1 METVITGRKFLQM
14 SERIDDN
21 DIPQSQHMIFGRD
34 IAIDSLQK
42 SVEIVPTDDF
52 MTPSTELLKY
62 RGLNQNFKRNAKRKL
77 EKAGQV
83 GSSSATYATP
93 INGFSGDDSESKQL
107 VYLQYGYGLF
117 DVVEPPYN
125 LISLG
130 KTYEVSAANYAA
142 INAKVTN
149 IVGLGYDL
157 QLSLKVKQMLEDL
170 ADNPEKLNRSRK
182 KLERAKAEI
191 LEWLDTRNDND
202 TFTETLTKVYLDY
215 ATTGNG
221 YIEIGRKTT
230 GEVGYIGHIPAATM
244 RVRRLRDG
252 FVQIVGGKVSFFKNF
267 HGEEEVTIPVGI
279 DPRPNEIIHIADYT
293 PTNTYYGVPAIV
305 PAKNAMAGNEFA
317 SKFNLEYFENKATP
331 RYIFWIKGAKLSR
344 DAESKLFEFFQN
356 NLRGQSHRTLI
367 VPLPGDEAGSKVEV
381 KMEPVENG
389 IQDGSF
395 DKYRK
400 SNLQEILMAHRV
412 PMTKV
417 GAGEGLSLAAAKEA
431 DKSFKEQVTRPA
443 QDALEKRITA
453 IISEKTD
460 MFKFNF
466 NELTL
471 TDEDTQSKID
481 ERYLRMQ
488 VILPNEV
495 RSRMGMSGIPGGDEP
510 VKLNAQQ
517 AAEQTAQA
525 SGNRLRDQER
535 QNNQADEGQTGA
547 RNAQGE
553 GRQQP

>member
-1 METVITGRKFLQM
+1 M
-14 SERIDDN
+14 SERVEDN
-21 DIPQSQHMIFGRD
+21 EVPQSQMIWGRD
-34 IAIDSLQK
+34 IAIDSLEK
-42 SVEIVPTDDF
+42 SAEVVTVDEF
-52 MTPSTELLKY
+52 KLPSTDLLKY
-62 RGLNQNFKRNAKRKL
+62 RGINQNFKRNSKRKL

-83 GSSSATYATP
+83 GVSPTNYTPP
-93 INGFSGDDSESKQL
+93 INGIGGDDAESKQL
-107 VYLQYGYGLF
+107 IFLQYGYGLF

-125 LISLG
+125 LIALG
-130 KTYEVSAANYAA
+130 KTYEVSSANYAA

-157 QLSLKVKQMLEDL
+157 TPSLKVKQMLEDMS
-170 ADNPEKLNRSRK
+170 DSPEKLNRSRK

-191 LEWLDTRNDND
+191 LDWLDSRNDDD
-202 TFTETLTKVYLDY
+202 TFTATLTKAYLDY
-215 ATTGNG
+215 ETTGNG

-230 GEVGYIGHIPAATM
+230 GEIGYIGHIPSSTM

-252 FVQIVGGKVSFFKNF
+252 FVQLVGGKFTFFKNF
-267 HGEEEVTIPVGI
+267 HDEEDLPAPIGV

-367 VPLPGDEAGSKVEV
+367 VPLPGDDAASKVEV
-381 KMEPVENG
+381 KMEAVENG

-443 QDALEKRITA
+443 QDALEKRVTA

-460 MFKFNF
+460 MFKFAF

-481 ERYLRMQ
+481 ERYLRMK
-488 VILPNEV
+488 VIVPNEV

-510 VKLNAQQ
+510 VQLTGQQ

-525 SGNRLRDQER
+525 SGNRLRDQQR
-535 QNNQADEGQTGA
+535 QNNLADEGQTGV

>member
-1 METVITGRKFLQM
+1 M
-14 SERIDDN
+14 SERVDDN
-21 DIPQSQHMIFGRD
+21 DTPQSQHMIFGRD
-34 IAIDSLQK
+34 IGLDTLQK
-42 SVEIVPTDDF
+42 SAEIVTVDDF

-62 RGLNQNFKRNAKRKL
+62 RGINQNFKRNAKRKL

-83 GSSSATYATP
+83 GVSSASYVAP
-93 INGFSGDDSESKQL
+93 KNGFNGDDAESKQEIL
-107 VYLQYGYGLF
+107 LQYGYGLF

-125 LISLG
+125 LVSLG

-149 IVGLGYDL
+149 IVGLGYEL
-157 QLSLKVKQMLEDL
+157 TPSLKVRQMLEDL
-170 ADNPEKLNRSRK
+170 SDSPERLNKARR
-182 KLERAKAEI
+182 KLERAKADI
-191 LEWLDTRNDND
+191 LEWIDTRNADQ

-230 GEVGYIGHIPAATM
+230 GEIGYIGHIPAATM

-252 FVQIVGGKVSFFKNF
+252 FVQLVGGKFTFFKNF
-267 HGEEEVTIPVGI
+267 HDTENVPAPIGI

-293 PTNTYYGVPAIV
+293 PTNSYYGVPAIV

-367 VPLPGDEAGSKVEV
+367 VPLPGDEANSKVEV
-381 KMEPVENG
+381 KMEAVENG

-481 ERYLRMQ
+481 ERYLRMK

-495 RSRMGMSGIPGGDEP
+495 RSRMGMSGIAGGDEP
-510 VKLNAQQ
+510 VQLTGQQ

-553 GRQQP
+553 GRQQS

>member
-1 METVITGRKFLQM
+1 M
-14 SERIDDN
+14 SERVEDN

-42 SVEIVPTDDF
+42 SVEVVAVDDF
-52 MTPSTELLKY
+52 KTPSAELLKY
-62 RGLNQNFKRNAKRKL
+62 HGISQNFKRNAKRKL
-77 EKAGQV
+77 EKAGQIGV
-83 GSSSATYATP
+83 SSTTYATP
-93 INGFSGDDSESKQL
+93 VNGISGDDAESKQL

-130 KTYEVSAANYAA
+130 KTYEVSSANYAA

-157 QLSLKVKQMLEDL
+157 THSLKVKQMLEDM
-170 ADNPEKLNRSRK
+170 ADSPERLNRSRK

-202 TFTETLTKVYLDY
+202 TFTETLTKAYLDF

-230 GEVGYIGHIPAATM
+230 GEIGYIGHIPAATM
-244 RVRRLRDG
+244 RIRRLRDG
-252 FVQIVGGKVSFFKNF
+252 FVQLVGGKFTFFKNF
-267 HGEEEVTIPVGI
+267 HDEDNGPAPIGI
-279 DPRPNEIIHIADYT
+279 DTRPNEIIHIADYT
-293 PTNTYYGVPAIV
+293 PTNSYYGVPAIV

-381 KMEPVENG
+381 KMEAVENG

-460 MFKFNF
+460 MFKFAF

-510 VKLNAQQ
+510 VKLTGQQ

-525 SGNRLRDQER
+525 SGNRLRDQQR

>member
-1 METVITGRKFLQM
+1 
-14 SERIDDN
+14 
-21 DIPQSQHMIFGRD
+21 
-34 IAIDSLQK
+34 
-42 SVEIVPTDDF
+42 
-52 MTPSTELLKY
+52 
-62 RGLNQNFKRNAKRKL
+62 
-77 EKAGQV
+77 
-83 GSSSATYATP
+83 
-93 INGFSGDDSESKQL
+93 
-107 VYLQYGYGLF
+107 
-117 DVVEPPYN
+117 
-125 LISLG
+125 
-130 KTYEVSAANYAA
+130 
-142 INAKVTN
+142 
-149 IVGLGYDL
+149 
-157 QLSLKVKQMLEDL
+157 MLEDM
-170 ADNPEKLNRSRK
+170 ADSPERLNRSRK
-182 KLERAKAEI
+182 KLERAKSEI

-202 TFTETLTKVYLDY
+202 TFTETLTKAYLDF

-230 GEVGYIGHIPAATM
+230 GEIGYIGHIPAATM
-244 RVRRLRDG
+244 RIRRLRDG
-252 FVQIVGGKVSFFKNF
+252 FVQLVGGKFTFFKNF
-267 HGEEEVTIPVGI
+267 HDEDNGPAPIGI
-279 DPRPNEIIHIADYT
+279 DTRPNEIIHIADYT
-293 PTNTYYGVPAIV
+293 PTNSYYGVPAIV

-381 KMEPVENG
+381 KMEAVENG

-400 SNLQEILMAHRV
+400 SNLQESLMAHRV
-412 PMTKV
+412 PMTQV

-460 MFKFNF
+460 MFKFAF

-510 VKLNAQQ
+510 VKLTGQQ

-525 SGNRLRDQER
+525 SGNRLRDQQR
-535 QNNQADEGQTGA
+535 QNNLADEGQTGA

>member
-1 METVITGRKFLQM
+1 MK
-14 SERIDDN
+14 
-21 DIPQSQHMIFGRD
+21 
-34 IAIDSLQK
+34 
-42 SVEIVPTDDF
+42 
-52 MTPSTELLKY
+52 
-62 RGLNQNFKRNAKRKL
+62 
-77 EKAGQV
+77 
-83 GSSSATYATP
+83 
-93 INGFSGDDSESKQL
+93 
-107 VYLQYGYGLF
+107 
-117 DVVEPPYN
+117 
-125 LISLG
+125 
-130 KTYEVSAANYAA
+130 
-142 INAKVTN
+142 
-149 IVGLGYDL
+149 
-157 QLSLKVKQMLEDL
+157 
-170 ADNPEKLNRSRK
+170 
-182 KLERAKAEI
+182 I

-202 TFTETLTKVYLDY
+202 TFTETLTKAYLDF

-230 GEVGYIGHIPAATM
+230 GEIGYIGHIPAATM
-244 RVRRLRDG
+244 RIRRLRDG
-252 FVQIVGGKVSFFKNF
+252 FVQLVGGKFTFFKNF
-267 HGEEEVTIPVGI
+267 HDENDTPAPIGI
-279 DPRPNEIIHIADYT
+279 DTRPNEIIHIADYT
-293 PTNTYYGVPAIV
+293 PTNSYYGVPAIV

-381 KMEPVENG
+381 KMEAVENG

-460 MFKFNF
+460 MFKFAF

-510 VKLNAQQ
+510 VKLTGQQ

-525 SGNRLRDQER
+525 SGNRLRDQQR
-535 QNNQADEGQTGA
+535 QNNLADEGQTGA

>member
-1 METVITGRKFLQM
+1 
-14 SERIDDN
+14 
-21 DIPQSQHMIFGRD
+21 MIFGRD
-34 IAIDSLQK
+34 IGLDTLQK
-42 SVEIVPTDDF
+42 SSEIVTVDDF
-52 MTPSTELLKY
+52 MTPSAELLKY
-62 RGLNQNFKRNAKRKL
+62 SGINQNFKRNAKRKL

-83 GSSSATYATP
+83 GAPAVGYTAP
-93 INGFSGDDSESKQL
+93 INGLGGDDAESKQL
-107 VYLQYGYGLF
+107 IFLQYGYGLF

-130 KTYEVSAANYAA
+130 KTYEVSSANYAA

-157 QLSLKVKQMLEDL
+157 TPSLKVKQMLEDL
-170 ADNPEKLNRSRK
+170 ADNPDKLNKTRK

-191 LEWLDTRNDND
+191 LDWLDTRNDD
-202 TFTETLTKVYLDY
+202 QTFTETLTKAYLDY

-230 GEVGYIGHIPAATM
+230 GEIGYIGHIPAATM

-252 FVQIVGGKVSFFKNF
+252 FVQLVGGKFAFFKNF
-267 HGEEEVTIPVGI
+267 HDEEDLPAPIGI

-293 PTNTYYGVPAIV
+293 PTNSYYGVPAIV

-367 VPLPGDEAGSKVEV
+367 VPLPGDDAGSKVEV
-381 KMEPVENG
+381 KMEAVENG

-443 QDALEKRITA
+443 QDALEKRVTA

-460 MFKFNF
+460 MFKFAF

-481 ERYLRMQ
+481 ERYLRMK
-488 VILPNEV
+488 VIVPNEV
-495 RSRMGMSGIPGGDEP
+495 RSRMGMSGIAGGDE
-510 VKLNAQQ
+510 VVQLTGQQ
-517 AAEQTAQA
+517 ASEQTAQA
-525 SGNRLRDQER
+525 SGNRLRDQQR
-535 QNNQADEGQTGA
+535 QNNQADQGQTGA

>member
-1 METVITGRKFLQM
+1 M
-14 SERIDDN
+14 SERVEDN
-21 DIPQSQHMIFGRD
+21 DLPQSQHMIFGRD
-34 IAIDSLQK
+34 IGLDTLQK
-42 SVEIVPTDDF
+42 SAEVITVDEF
-52 MTPSTELLKY
+52 MTASTELLKY
-62 RGLNQNFKRNAKRKL
+62 RGINQNFKRNAKRKL

-83 GSSSATYATP
+83 GSSGPAGYTP
-93 INGFSGDDSESKQL
+93 PANGFGGDDAESKQL
-107 VYLQYGYGLF
+107 IFLQYGYGLF

-130 KTYEVSAANYAA
+130 KTYEISSANYAA

-149 IVGLGYDL
+149 IVGLGFDL
-157 QLSLKVKQMLEDL
+157 EPTLKVKQILEDL
-170 ADNPEKLNRSRK
+170 SDNPDKLAKTRK
-182 KLERAKAEI
+182 KLERAKEEI
-191 LEWLDTRNDND
+191 LDWLESRNDD
-202 TFTETLTKVYLDY
+202 QTFTETLTKAYLDFE
-215 ATTGNG
+215 TTGNG

-230 GEVGYIGHIPAATM
+230 GEIGYIGHIPAATM

-252 FVQIVGGKVSFFKNF
+252 FVQLVGGKFAFFKNF
-267 HGEEEVTIPVGI
+267 HDEEDIPAPIGT
-279 DPRPNEIIHIADYT
+279 DPRPNEIIHIANYT

-305 PAKNAMAGNEFA
+305 PAKNAMAGNEFS

-367 VPLPGDEAGSKVEV
+367 VPLPGDEAGSKVDV
-381 KMEPVENG
+381 KMEAVENG

-400 SNLQEILMAHRV
+400 ANLQEILMAHRV

-460 MFKFNF
+460 MFKFSF
-466 NELTL
+466 KELTL

-481 ERYLRMQ
+481 ERYLRMK
-488 VILPNEV
+488 VIVPNEV
-495 RSRMGMSGIPGGDEP
+495 RARMGMAGIPGGDE
-510 VKLNAQQ
+510 VVQLTGQQ

-525 SGNRLRDQER
+525 SGNRLRDQQR
-535 QNNQADEGQTGA
+535 QNNQADQGETGS
-547 RNAQGE
+547 RVAQGE
-553 GRQQP
+553 GRQQQ

>member
-1 METVITGRKFLQM
+1 METAITGRKFLQM
-14 SERIDDN
+14 SERMEDN
-21 DIPQSQHMIFGRD
+21 DIPQSQHVIFGRD
-34 IAIDSLQK
+34 IGLDTLQK
-42 SVEIVPTDDF
+42 SAEIVTVDEF

-62 RGLNQNFKRNAKRKL
+62 RGINQNFKRNAKRKL

-83 GSSSATYATP
+83 GASPTAYTP
-93 INGFSGDDSESKQL
+93 PVNGIGGDDAESKQL
-107 VYLQYGYGLF
+107 IYMQYGYGLF

-130 KTYEVSAANYAA
+130 KTYEVSSANYAA

-157 QLSLKVKQMLEDL
+157 TPSLKVKQMLEDL
-170 ADNPEKLNRSRK
+170 ADNPDRLNKTRK

-191 LEWLDTRNDND
+191 LDWLDTRNDDD
-202 TFTETLTKVYLDY
+202 TFTATLTKVYLDY

-230 GEVGYIGHIPAATM
+230 GEIGYIGHIPAATM

-252 FVQIVGGKVSFFKNF
+252 FVQLVGGKFGFFKNF
-267 HGEEEVTIPVGI
+267 HDDEGLPAPIGT

-381 KMEPVENG
+381 KMEAVENG

-460 MFKFNF
+460 MFKFAF

-481 ERYLRMQ
+481 ERYLRMK
-488 VILPNEV
+488 VIVPNEV
-495 RSRMGMSGIPGGDEP
+495 RSRMGMSGLVGGDEP
-510 VKLNAQQ
+510 VQLTGQQ

-535 QNNQADEGQTGA
+535 QNNQADQGQTGA

-553 GRQQP
+553 GRQQQ

>member
-1 METVITGRKFLQM
+1 MEIQTTGRNFLQM
-14 SERIDDN
+14 SERVEDN
-21 DIPQSQHMIFGRD
+21 EVPQSHMIWGRD
-34 IAIDSLQK
+34 VAIDSLQK
-42 SVEIVPTDDF
+42 SVEIVPSDDF
-52 MTPSTELLKY
+52 NLPSSELLKY
-62 RGLNQNFKRNAKRKL
+62 RGINQNFKRNAKRKL
-77 EKAGQV
+77 EKAGQI
-83 GSSSATYATP
+83 GASSNTYATP
-93 INGFSGDDSESKQL
+93 VNGFSGDDAESKQL

-157 QLSLKVKQMLEDL
+157 MPSLKVRQMLEDM
-170 ADNPEKLNRSRK
+170 AVSPEKLNRSRR

-191 LEWLDTRNDND
+191 LDWLDTRNDNE

-221 YIEIGRKTT
+221 YIEVGRKTT
-230 GEVGYIGHIPAATM
+230 GEIGYIGHIPAATM

-267 HGEEEVTIPVGI
+267 HDEEATIPVGI

-293 PTNTYYGVPAIV
+293 PTNSYYGVPAIV

-381 KMEPVENG
+381 KMEAVENG

-460 MFKFNF
+460 MFNFSF

-481 ERYLRMQ
+481 ERYLRMK
-488 VILPNEV
+488 VIVPNEV
-495 RSRMGMSGIPGGDEP
+495 RSRMGMSGIEGGDEP
-510 VKLNAQQ
+510 VQLTGQQ

-535 QNNQADEGQTGA
+535 QNNLADEGQTGA

>member
-1 METVITGRKFLQM
+1 M
-14 SERIDDN
+14 SERVQDSDN
-21 DIPQSQHMIFGRD
+21 PQSQQIIFGRD

-42 SVEIVPTDDF
+42 SVEVAPVDDF
-52 MTPSTELLKY
+52 MTPSVELLKY
-62 RGLNQNFKRNAKRKL
+62 QGINQNFKRNAKRKL

-83 GSSSATYATP
+83 GASPTAYYPP
-93 INGFSGDDSESKQL
+93 INGISGDDAESKQVIL
-107 VYLQYGYGLF
+107 LQYGYGLF

-149 IVGLGYDL
+149 IVGLGYEL
-157 QLSLKVKQMLEDL
+157 VPSLKVKQMLEDL
-170 ADNPEKLNRSRK
+170 SDSPDKLNKTRK
-182 KLERAKAEI
+182 KLERAKEEI
-191 LEWLDTRNDND
+191 LSWLDTRNDNE

-221 YIEIGRKTT
+221 YLEVGRKTT
-230 GEVGYIGHIPAATM
+230 GEIGYIGHIPSATM

-252 FVQIVGGKVSFFKNF
+252 FIQIVGGKFTFFKNF
-267 HGEEEVTIPVGI
+267 HDDDDVQSPIGT
-279 DPRPNEIIHIADYT
+279 DPRPNEIIHLADYT
-293 PTNTYYGVPAIV
+293 PTNSYYGVPAIV

-381 KMEPVENG
+381 KMEAVENG

-460 MFKFNF
+460 MFRFNF

-510 VKLNAQQ
+510 VKLTGQQ

>member
-1 METVITGRKFLQM
+1 M
-14 SERIDDN
+14 SERVQDSDN
-21 DIPQSQHMIFGRD
+21 PQSQQIIFGRD

-42 SVEIVPTDDF
+42 SVEVAPVDDF
-52 MTPSTELLKY
+52 MTPSVELLKY
-62 RGLNQNFKRNAKRKL
+62 QGINQNFKRNAKRKL

-83 GSSSATYATP
+83 GASPTAYYPP
-93 INGFSGDDSESKQL
+93 INGISGDDAESKQVIL
-107 VYLQYGYGLF
+107 LQYGYGLF

-149 IVGLGYDL
+149 IVGLGYEL
-157 QLSLKVKQMLEDL
+157 VPSLKVKQMLEDL
-170 ADNPEKLNRSRK
+170 SDSPDKLNKTRK
-182 KLERAKAEI
+182 KLERAKEEI
-191 LEWLDTRNDND
+191 LSWLDTRNDNE

-221 YIEIGRKTT
+221 YLEVGRKTT
-230 GEVGYIGHIPAATM
+230 GEIGYIGHIPSATM

-252 FVQIVGGKVSFFKNF
+252 FIQIVGGKFTFFKNF
-267 HGEEEVTIPVGI
+267 HDDDDVQSPIGT
-279 DPRPNEIIHIADYT
+279 DPRPNEIIHLADYT
-293 PTNTYYGVPAIV
+293 PTNSYYGVPAIV

-381 KMEPVENG
+381 KMEAVENG

-460 MFKFNF
+460 MFRFNF

>member
-1 METVITGRKFLQM
+1 MEIPITGRKFLQM
-14 SERIDDN
+14 SERMDDS

-34 IAIDSLQK
+34 IGLDTLQK
-42 SVEIVPTDDF
+42 SAEIVTVDEF

-62 RGLNQNFKRNAKRKL
+62 RGINQNFKRNAKRKL

-83 GSSSATYATP
+83 GAPAVGYTP
-93 INGFSGDDSESKQL
+93 PLNGLGGDDSESKQL
-107 VYLQYGYGLF
+107 IFLQYGYGLF

-130 KTYEVSAANYAA
+130 KTYEVSSANYAA

-157 QLSLKVKQMLEDL
+157 TPSLKVKQMLEDM
-170 ADNPEKLNRSRK
+170 ADSPEKLNRARK

-191 LEWLDTRNDND
+191 LDWLDTRNDD
-202 TFTETLTKVYLDY
+202 QTFTETLTKAYLDY

-230 GEVGYIGHIPAATM
+230 GEIGYIGHIPAATM

-252 FVQIVGGKVSFFKNF
+252 FVQLVGGKFAFFKNF
-267 HGEEEVTIPVGI
+267 HDEEDLPAPIGT

-293 PTNTYYGVPAIV
+293 PTNSYYGVPAIV

-367 VPLPGDEAGSKVEV
+367 VPLPGDDVGSKVEV
-381 KMEPVENG
+381 KMEAVENG

-443 QDALEKRITA
+443 QDALEKRVTA

-460 MFKFNF
+460 MFKFAF

-481 ERYLRMQ
+481 ERYLRMK
-488 VILPNEV
+488 VIVPNEV
-495 RSRMGMSGIPGGDEP
+495 RSRMGMSGIAGGDEP
-510 VKLNAQQ
+510 VQLTGQQ

-525 SGNRLRDQER
+525 SGNRLRDQQR
-535 QNNQADEGQTGA
+535 QNNQADQGQTGA

>member
-1 METVITGRKFLQM
+1 M
-14 SERIDDN
+14 SERVQDSDN
-21 DIPQSQHMIFGRD
+21 PQSQQIIFGRD

-42 SVEIVPTDDF
+42 SIEIAPVDDF
-52 MTPSTELLKY
+52 MTPSIELLKY
-62 RGLNQNFKRNAKRKL
+62 NGINQNFKRNAKRKL

-83 GSSSATYATP
+83 GAAPTAYYPP
-93 INGFSGDDSESKQL
+93 INGISGDDAESKQVIL
-107 VYLQYGYGLF
+107 LQYGYGLF

-157 QLSLKVKQMLEDL
+157 APSLKVKQMLEDL
-170 ADNPEKLNRSRK
+170 SDSPDRLNKTRK
-182 KLERAKAEI
+182 KLERAKSEI
-191 LEWLDTRNDND
+191 LEWLDTRNDNE

-221 YIEIGRKTT
+221 YLEVGRKTT
-230 GEVGYIGHIPAATM
+230 GEIGYLGHIPSATM

-252 FVQIVGGKVSFFKNF
+252 FIQIVGGKFTFFKNF
-267 HGEEEVTIPVGI
+267 HDDDEVQSPIGT
-279 DPRPNEIIHIADYT
+279 DPRPNEIIHLADYT
-293 PTNTYYGVPAIV
+293 PTNSYYGVPSIV

-381 KMEPVENG
+381 KMEAVENG

-510 VKLNAQQ
+510 VKLTGQQ